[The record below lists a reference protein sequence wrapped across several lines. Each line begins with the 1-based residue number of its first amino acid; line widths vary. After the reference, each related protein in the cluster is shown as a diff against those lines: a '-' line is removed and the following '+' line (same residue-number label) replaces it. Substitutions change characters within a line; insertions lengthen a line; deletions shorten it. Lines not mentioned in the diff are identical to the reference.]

1 MVLVLVYVYECLHMA
16 YVCKAKSSKARRRLN
31 KRMETEMNE

>member
-16 YVCKAKSSKARRRLN
+16 YVCKAKSSKARRLN